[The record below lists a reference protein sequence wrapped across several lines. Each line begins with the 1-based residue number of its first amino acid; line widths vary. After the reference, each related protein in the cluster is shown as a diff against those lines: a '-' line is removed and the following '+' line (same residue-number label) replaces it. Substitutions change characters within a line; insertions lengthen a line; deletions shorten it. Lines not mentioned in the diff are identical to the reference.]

1 MRLIQILVKE
11 GLPQI
16 INMIKLQALIVAI
29 A

>member
-16 INMIKLQALIVAI
+16 INMIKLKALIVAI